1 MTIAREFIKKGLLL
15 AVGYKPDYEVIWKAS
30 EWFRLG
36 ILLEDDL
43 SEIQVAIDGKN
54 EQVTEKTEE

>member
-1 MTIAREFIKKGLLL
+1 MTIARDFIKRGLLL
-15 AVGYKPDYEVIWKAS
+15 AVGNKPDYEVIWKAS

-43 SEIQVAIDGKN
+43 AEIQEAIDAQ
-54 EQVTEKTEE
+54 EQEALTDEQQ

>member
-1 MTIAREFIKKGLLL
+1 MNIAREFIKRGLLL
-15 AVGYKPDYEVIWKAS
+15 AVGNKADYEVMWKAS

-43 SEIQVAIDGKN
+43 AEIQTAIDDKN
-54 EQVTEKTEE
+54 VETEE

>member
-15 AVGYKPDYEVIWKAS
+15 AVGNKPDYEVIWKAS

-43 SEIQVAIDGKN
+43 AEIQVAIDGKN
-54 EQVTEKTEE
+54 EQVTEETEE

>member
-1 MTIAREFIKKGLLL
+1 MTIARDFIKRGLLL
-15 AVGYKPDYEVIWKAS
+15 AVGNKPDYEVIWKAS

-43 SEIQVAIDGKN
+43 AEIQTAIDTVEAVN
-54 EQVTEKTEE
+54 VAETEG

>member
-1 MTIAREFIKKGLLL
+1 MSVARGFIKRGLLL
-15 AVGYKPDYEVIWKAS
+15 AVGNKPDYEVIWKAS

-43 SEIQVAIDGKN
+43 AEIQAAIDGLHKHA
-54 EQVTEKTEE
+54 EE

>member
-15 AVGYKPDYEVIWKAS
+15 AVGNKPDYEVIWKAG

-43 SEIQVAIDGKN
+43 GEIQEEIDGKN
-54 EQVTEKTEE
+54 AEMEE

>member
-15 AVGYKPDYEVIWKAS
+15 AVGNKPDYEVIWKAS

-43 SEIQVAIDGKN
+43 GEIQVAIDGKN
-54 EQVTEKTEE
+54 VETEE